1 MIKDDEKLIAK
12 IAAGEKITQVEEMT
26 SGYRSEVM
34 RLMAVFAD
42 SEMAGAA
49 GLAELINSAPRLKEK
64 VAAARMVTEKL
75 AHAETVL
82 ELLEPFGVNPNLYVQ
97 SYSWTARLSRHVNL
111 GTRRVNGDKRLN
123 VFHYPLEGWLDAVVF
138 SFVMGAAS
146 VLQIDEISKCSY
158 APLAT
163 KMQMIQSQ
171 ESKHV
176 EWAGV
181 ALREIVQSSAEAKQQ
196 AQVLINYWYPRV
208 QDTFGRVDSDHIA
221 QYQRYKLRQ
230 STNGQLAQAWQKTIA
245 DALTALDLVVPAA

>member
-1 MIKDDEKLIAK
+1 MTKDDETLITK
-12 IAAGEKITQVEEMT
+12 IAAGEKVTQVEDMT
-26 SGYRSEVM
+26 SGYRSEVT

-49 GLAELINSAPRLKEK
+49 GLAEQINSAPSLKEK

-75 AHAETVL
+75 THAEIVL
-82 ELLEPFGVNPNLYVQ
+82 SLLAPFGVNPNLYVK
-97 SYSWTARLSRHVNL
+97 SYSWTARLARDVNL
-111 GTRRVNGDKRLN
+111 GTRRISGDKRLN

-146 VLQIDEISKCSY
+146 VLQIEEISQCSY
-158 APLAT
+158 APLAE
-163 KMQMIQSQ
+163 KMALIRTQ

-176 EWAGV
+176 EWAHL
-181 ALREIVQSSAEAKQQ
+181 ALREAVQNPEMKAA
-196 AQVLINYWYPRV
+196 AQVLLNYWYPRV

-230 STNGQLAQAWQKTIA
+230 STNSQLAQAWQKTIA
-245 DALTALDLVVPAA
+245 EAMTELGLMIPSL